1 MNNFDDKKLSL
12 NHLPGKLLR
21 KIRESK
27 GYTQKYVAQGI
38 LRQSTYSKIEREEAE
53 PAASK
58 LFAILDRLEMTV
70 EEFLFIQEKYTY
82 SRKGKI
88 LYSFVNQKYNVPDEL
103 EKLKKEADDY
113 LTEFED
119 TVVKD
124 IQSIYES
131 LIVFGRTHDI
141 KLARKYVQP
150 VWDRI
155 EAFDEWRLTEIYLVN
170 NIMFFFNADTAIYIS
185 SRAIDQ
191 LKKYEGFNTSAKLRY
206 NLKFNLVYLFMDSK
220 NYDKALTA
228 LENLIPYTKEL
239 KKHDMLAVCYAR
251 KGVSMIKSGDEKGEE
266 WISKGLNIL
275 DIIEEYELKNLLK
288 EEIHSFIN

>member
-1 MNNFDDKKLSL
+1 MKNSTDQPLSL
-12 NHLPGKLLR
+12 DYLPGKTLR

-38 LRQSTYSKIEREEAE
+38 IKQSTYSKIEREEAE

-58 LFAILDRLEMTV
+58 LFTILDRLEMSV
-70 EEFLFIQEKYTY
+70 GEFLFIQGDYAHSK
-82 SRKGKI
+82 KGAI
-88 LYSFVNQKYNVPDEL
+88 LYSFVNQKYNAPDEL
-103 EKLKKEADDY
+103 EKLKKEAEDY

-155 EAFDEWRLTEIYLVN
+155 EAFDEWQLTEIYLVN
-170 NIMFFFNADTAIYIS
+170 NIMFFFSADSAIYIS
-185 SRAIDQ
+185 SRAIEQ
-191 LKKYEGFNTSAKLRY
+191 LKKYKGFNDSSKLRY
-206 NLKFNLVYLFMDSK
+206 NLKFNLVYLFMDSQK
-220 NYDKALTA
+220 YEEALSA

-251 KGVSMIKSGDEKGEE
+251 KGVSMIKSGDESGED
-266 WISKGLNIL
+266 WIDKGLNML
-275 DIIEEYELKNLLK
+275 DIIEENELKELLK
-288 EEIHSFIN
+288 EEIKSFIN